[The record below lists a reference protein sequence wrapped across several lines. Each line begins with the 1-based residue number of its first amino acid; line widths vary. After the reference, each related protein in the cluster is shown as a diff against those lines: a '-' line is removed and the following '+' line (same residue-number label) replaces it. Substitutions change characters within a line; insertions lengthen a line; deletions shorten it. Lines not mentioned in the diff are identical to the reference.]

1 MLLVCVDA
9 FPPGP
14 TLACF
19 ISLTFVFSGC
29 VCVAVIPLFFSNYS
43 NAVAVQPPA
52 ADPGVGFCPYIS
64 LCSGQ
69 EFPLPSCASNSVCAA
84 PHEPGQEKGISFSSW
99 LI

>member
-9 FPPGP
+9 FPQGP

-43 NAVAVQPPA
+43 NVVAVQPPA

-69 EFPLPSCASNSVCAA
+69 VSPAFLCQQQYLCCTT
-84 PHEPGQEKGISFSSW
+84 
-99 LI
+99 